1 MAKKVSRVTRVAARQ
16 EDAQESA
23 KQMQATTAELTLVSN
38 LAQIQLQRELDVA
51 RCEDALR
58 DAKDA
63 LRQVSEV
70 DLPEAMREVG
80 IKTFTTTD
88 GLLITVK
95 PEVQCSIAVANRDA
109 AYQWLIDND
118 YGGIIKVDVSVHFD
132 SGQQER
138 AHKFADQLTK
148 KGADVKLEQT
158 VHAQTLKAFVKERI
172 ADTESTVAF
181 PLELF
186 GARPYTKA
194 VVKAAKK

>member
-1 MAKKVSRVTRVAARQ
+1 MAKKVSKVTKVVAAQ
-16 EDAQESA
+16 QDVPPT
-23 KQMQATTAELTLVSN
+23 QATNAELTLVSS

-88 GLLITVK
+88 GLVINVK
-95 PEVQCSIAVANRDA
+95 PEVQCSITVANREA
-109 AYQWLIDND
+109 AYQWLVDND
-118 YGGIIKVDVSVHFD
+118 FGGIIKVDVSVHFD
-132 SGQQER
+132 SGQQDR

-172 ADTESTVAF
+172 ADTESNVPF

-194 VVKAAKK
+194 TVKAARNKGE